1 MKTSVLVFCR
11 LKRVWVGAVLLTS
24 TLCNVSAFAE
34 TVLSKSDLRLWE
46 TVSDRAAPLEW
57 SWADKAD
64 SATLVFSNRVTRNV
78 SSPAP
83 VLREEG
89 TRRGSCSEV
98 PVPAF
103 GECVLDVLLSQTS
116 GGVVVSQESATLA
129 YVSGAGGGPIT
140 VRAMGTPE
148 RERARL
154 QEPRVYAFDP
164 AWLGLDGESGYDV
177 AWPMYRPFRIIMR

>member
-1 MKTSVLVFCR
+1 M
-11 LKRVWVGAVLLTS
+11 
-24 TLCNVSAFAE
+24 
-34 TVLSKSDLRLWE
+34 
-46 TVSDRAAPLEW
+46 DRASPLEW
-57 SWADKAD
+57 SWADEAD
-64 SATLVFSNRVTRNV
+64 SATLVFSNRVTRKV

-89 TRRGSCSEV
+89 SLRGSFGEV
-98 PVPAF
+98 PVPAS
-103 GECVLDVLLSQTS
+103 GECILDVLLSQTS
-116 GGVVVSQESATLA
+116 GGVVVAEESATLA

-164 AWLGLDGESGYDV
+164 VWLGLDGETGYDV
-177 AWPMYRPFRIIMR
+177 AWPLYRPFRVILR